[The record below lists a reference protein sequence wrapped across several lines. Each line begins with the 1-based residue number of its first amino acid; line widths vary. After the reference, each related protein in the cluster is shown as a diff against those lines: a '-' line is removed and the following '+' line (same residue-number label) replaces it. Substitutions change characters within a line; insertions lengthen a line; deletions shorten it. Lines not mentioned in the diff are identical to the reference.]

1 MLLLLLA
8 ELGVPMGHVIEGSTW
23 CALVSYSRELKE
35 KEEGQ
40 KKSNV
45 TTLFPHMTITVNVT

>member
-1 MLLLLLA
+1 
-8 ELGVPMGHVIEGSTW
+8 MGRVIEVSTW
-23 CALVSYSRELKE
+23 CALVSYPREVKE

-45 TTLFPHMTITVNVT
+45 TTLFPPMTIIVNVT

>member
-1 MLLLLLA
+1 M
-8 ELGVPMGHVIEGSTW
+8 MRVIEVSTW
-23 CALVSYSRELKE
+23 CALASYSREVKE

-45 TTLFPHMTITVNVT
+45 TTLFPHVTIIVNVT

>member
-1 MLLLLLA
+1 MTR
-8 ELGVPMGHVIEGSTW
+8 VIEVSTW
-23 CALVSYSRELKE
+23 CALVSYSREAKE

-45 TTLFPHMTITVNVT
+45 TTFFPLMTVIVNVT

>member
-1 MLLLLLA
+1 MA
-8 ELGVPMGHVIEGSTW
+8 RVIEVSTW

-45 TTLFPHMTITVNVT
+45 TTLFPHMTIIVNAT